1 MTEIANLTSAQI
13 SKIAKLIKEKE
24 NLQAKIDKID
34 AELAQ
39 SGATSAPKRRGRK
52 PGRKPGRKATG
63 KSGGT
68 RKRGAVKEKI
78 LDLLKKSGAEGISVQ
93 EIAGKIKSPVRNV
106 HSWFQTTGKK
116 LPGITKVGRAKYT
129 LK

>member
-1 MTEIANLTSAQI
+1 MTEITNLTSAQI

-24 NLQAKIDKID
+24 TLQAKIDKID
-34 AELAQ
+34 AELAAT
-39 SGATSAPKRRGRK
+39 GAGGAKPARRGRK
-52 PGRKPGRKATG
+52 PGPAKA
-63 KSGGT
+63 KGT

-78 LDLLKKSGAEGISVQ
+78 LALLKNSGPKGIGVQ
-93 EIAGKIKSPVRNV
+93 EIADKIGAPARNV